1 MSSSLAELGITPEA
15 IVGYDQRIP
24 RYTSYP
30 TAPYWT
36 EDFGPQ
42 QWLDHLDRTSA
53 HSQALSLYA
62 HIPFCGKRCRFC
74 ACNVII
80 SRREG
85 IASAYLDVLE
95 KEVEIIRSHWHG
107 AGKVIQLHLGGGTP
121 NYLTSDEMA
130 RLISILNGAFPFAD
144 DAERSIE
151 IDPRVATPVEIEELS
166 QRHKF
171 RRISFGVQ
179 DFHPDTQVAVG
190 REQTKECTFANVAAA
205 RASGFESINIDLIYG
220 LPRQTAQ
227 SWQETLNAVCEL
239 RPDRIALYN
248 FAYLPGRLAHQR
260 SFENEVMPTPAEK
273 LEIFMAAH
281 DRLTAEGWE
290 FIGMDHYALHNDS
303 LAKAQRAGTLRRNF
317 MGYTTLRGTDMLA
330 FGTSAISDFQGAFA
344 QNVKK
349 LNLYGDM
356 INAGLPPVERGLLLT
371 KDDRLRQYII
381 EELMCN
387 GVLPFDGKWGDYA
400 AAIAKDEAA
409 QLEPLSID
417 GLLELHPD
425 RIVVTQKGRMFLRNI
440 AVIFDAWVRGG
451 AQKPMFS
458 RAV

>member
-1 MSSSLAELGITPEA
+1 MSSTLGELGITPEA
-15 IVGYDQRIP
+15 ITAYDQRIP

-36 EDFGPQ
+36 EEFGPT

-53 HSQALSLYA
+53 DSQALSLYA
-62 HIPFCGKRCRFC
+62 HIPFCGKRCKFC

-95 KEVEIIRSHWHG
+95 KEVSIIRSHWRG
-107 AGKVIQLHLGGGTP
+107 NGKAIQLHLGGGTP

-130 RLISILNGAFPFAD
+130 RLITILNSAFPFSD

-151 IDPRVATPVEIEELS
+151 IDPRVATPQEIEELNH
-166 QRHKF
+166 RHGF

-179 DFHPDTQVAVG
+179 DFHPDTQEAVG
-190 REQTKECTFANVAAA
+190 REQTRECTFANVAAA

-220 LPRQTAQ
+220 LPRQTAK

-260 SFENEVMPTPAEK
+260 TFENEVMPTPAEK
-273 LEIFMAAH
+273 LEMFMAAH
-281 DRLTAEGWE
+281 DRLTAAGWE
-290 FIGMDHYALHNDS
+290 FIGMDHYALREDS

-349 LNLYGDM
+349 LNVYGDM
-356 INAGLPPVERGLLLT
+356 ITDGLPPIERGLLLSE
-371 KDDRLRQYII
+371 DDRIRQYII

-387 GVLPFDGKWGDYA
+387 GLLSFDGTWGSQIK
-400 AAIAKDEAA
+400 AITEEEISH
-409 QLEPLSID
+409 LEPLAAD
-417 GLLELHPD
+417 GLIRLEAD
-425 RIVVTQKGRMFLRNI
+425 GIVVTQKGRMFLRNI
-440 AVIFDAWVRGG
+440 AVVFDSWVRRG